1 MARIKRIIEVVW
13 QFCSYMF
20 VPRRRP
26 KEVMDCECH
35 NIKQEINKDTMKI
48 LQISDI
54 HWTKRKHWHDDFEG
68 MKSRFLKDIK
78 EYIEAGN
85 EIDYIFIC
93 GDIAFKGITE
103 EYDKALEYIDSICKI
118 IGRKR
123 EDVFVVPGNH
133 DLNRKSAGAQTRE
146 MIDASL
152 AFGPNNDSFLDEVVL
167 KSGEMRKTL
176 FSAFADYNKF
186 ANNFFYQ
193 EGLMNKCITGNPKE
207 PVDDKDELFY
217 HSKLQKKVG
226 DFDVVIRGV
235 NTALN
240 CDGWDWN
247 EEYTEGHIQMLPRRA
262 YVLEK
267 EEKQEIRILMAH
279 HPLPFLT
286 SRDRV
291 KEYLDNHYH
300 IQLFGHVHIQT
311 IREGNRVVVQS
322 GAFDPPKGGKIEKYL
337 PVYNIIEIKQKDATH
352 IVVKGISQI
361 WDKNKFVDNDE
372 GCFEKEISV
381 ERNENKWGKP
391 MMKIQEIDKRTV
403 KFKYMDRDDRTDYF
417 DTIEGVSF
425 TPDSD
430 KSENENCHD
439 FLNLLERMG
448 KLAELNEKMK

>member
-1 MARIKRIIEVVW
+1 
-13 QFCSYMF
+13 
-20 VPRRRP
+20 
-26 KEVMDCECH
+26 
-35 NIKQEINKDTMKI
+35 MKI

-54 HWTKRKHWHDDFEG
+54 HWTKRKHWNDDYEG
-68 MKSRFLKDIK
+68 MKSRFLNDIK

-93 GDIAFKGITE
+93 GDIAFKGVTD

-133 DLNRKSAGAQTRE
+133 DLNRSASGAQIRE

-152 AFGPNNDSFLDEVVL
+152 SFGPNNDNILDEVVL
-167 KSGEMRKTL
+167 KSETL
-176 FSAFADYNKF
+176 RNVLFAAFSDYNTF
-186 ANNFFYQ
+186 ANNFFCQ
-193 EGLMNKCITGNPKE
+193 EELMNKCITSAGKE
-207 PVDDKDELFY
+207 SINDKDDLFY
-217 HSKLQKKVG
+217 QAKLQKKVG

-240 CDGWDWN
+240 CDKWDWN
-247 EEYTEGHIQMLPRRA
+247 EDNTQGHFQMLPRRA

-286 SRDRV
+286 SSVRV
-291 KEYLDNHYH
+291 QEYIDNHYQ
-300 IQLFGHVHIQT
+300 IQLFGHVHIQS
-311 IREGNRVVVQS
+311 IGGGNRVMVQS

-337 PVYNIIEIKQKDATH
+337 PVYNIIEIRQKDATH
-352 IVVKGISQI
+352 IVVQGISQI
-361 WDKNKFVDNDE
+361 WDKNKFVDNRE

-381 ERNENKWGKP
+381 ERNENKWGMAK
-391 MMKIQEIDKRTV
+391 MKKQEIDKRTV
-403 KFKYMDRDDRTDYF
+403 KFTFMNRDDRNVFF
-417 DTIEGVSF
+417 DKIPGVSF
-425 TPDSD
+425 TPDPD
-430 KSENENCHD
+430 KTENDNCLD
-439 FLNLLERMG
+439 FLNILERMG